1 MKKYKKKCLQVAIDS
16 PAAAGAGTQ
25 AKLISKH
32 YKLLYLDSGKIYRL
46 LAYLKIKNPK
56 KFNYS
61 FVSKKMKSLKMSDLQ
76 GKRLLSDDVGSMASV
91 IAKDIKIRK
100 LAHNF
105 QMECAYN
112 PSKKYKGS
120 IIDGRDIT
128 YNIMP
133 EADFKF
139 FITAT
144 AKTRAVRRYKELKR
158 LNKKISLNE
167 VLKSIKKRD
176 KSDYNRKI
184 SPLKR
189 TKDQYLISSENESK
203 RSCFLKIKQ
212 IIDKKLTLNGNIQ

>member
-1 MKKYKKKCLQVAIDS
+1 MKKYKKKYLQVAIDS

-25 AKLISKH
+25 AKLISKY

-61 FVSKKMKSLKMSDLQ
+61 FISKKMNKLKISDLQ
-76 GKRLLSDDVGSMASV
+76 NKKLLSDDVGVMASV

-100 LAHNF
+100 LAHTF

-112 PSKKYKGS
+112 PPKKYKGS
-120 IIDGRDIT
+120 VIDGRDIT

-139 FITAT
+139 FITAS
-144 AKTRAVRRYKELKR
+144 AKTRALRRFKELKG
-158 LNKKISLNE
+158 LNKNISFKE

-176 KSDYNRKI
+176 KSDYNRKV

-189 TKDQYLISSENESK
+189 TKDQSLISSENESK
-203 RSCFLKIKQ
+203 RSCFLKIKK
-212 IIDKKLTLNGNIQ
+212 IMDKKIKN

>member
-1 MKKYKKKCLQVAIDS
+1 MKKYKKNCLQVAIDS

-46 LAYLKIKNPK
+46 LAYWKIKNKK
-56 KFNYS
+56 KFS
-61 FVSKKMKSLKMSDLQ
+61 FSFASKKMKNLKMSDLQ
-76 GKRLLSDDVGSMASV
+76 NKNLLSNDIGNMASI

-139 FITAT
+139 FITAS
-144 AKTRAVRRYKELKR
+144 AKTRALRRYKELKG
-158 LNKKISLNE
+158 LNTKISLNE
-167 VLKSIKKRD
+167 VLRSIKKRD
-176 KSDYNRKI
+176 KSDYNRKV

-212 IIDKKLTLNGNIQ
+212 IMDKKINA

>member
-1 MKKYKKKCLQVAIDS
+1 MKKYKKICWQVAIDS

-46 LAYLKIKNPK
+46 LAYLKIKNPE
-56 KFNYS
+56 KFSYS
-61 FVSKKMKSLKMSDLQ
+61 LVSKKIKTLKMSDLQ
-76 GKRLLSDDVGSMASV
+76 NKKLLTDDVGNMASM

-105 QMECAYN
+105 QMECAYS

-139 FITAT
+139 FITAS
-144 AKTRAVRRYKELKR
+144 AKTRALRRYKELKG
-158 LNKKISLNE
+158 LNKQISLNE

-176 KSDYNRKI
+176 KSDYNRKV

-212 IIDKKLTLNGNIQ
+212 IIDKKINA

>member
-1 MKKYKKKCLQVAIDS
+1 MKKYKKNKFQVAIDS

-56 KFNYS
+56 NFSYS
-61 FVSKKMKSLKMSDLQ
+61 FISKKMRILKMSDLQ
-76 GKRLLSDDVGSMASV
+76 SKKLLSDSVGNMASI
-91 IAKDIKIRK
+91 IAKDVQIRK

-112 PSKKYKGS
+112 PPKKYNGS

-128 YNIMP
+128 YKIMP

-139 FITAT
+139 FITASV
-144 AKTRAVRRYKELKR
+144 KTRALRRYRELKG

-176 KSDYNRKI
+176 KSDYNRKV

-212 IIDKKLTLNGNIQ
+212 IIDKKINA

>member
-1 MKKYKKKCLQVAIDS
+1 MKKYKKKYLQVAIDS

-61 FVSKKMKSLKMSDLQ
+61 FISKKMNKLKISDLQ
-76 GKRLLSDDVGSMASV
+76 NKKLLSDDVGVMASV

-100 LAHNF
+100 LAHTF

-112 PSKKYKGS
+112 PPKKYKGS
-120 IIDGRDIT
+120 VIDGRDIT

-139 FITAT
+139 FITAS
-144 AKTRAVRRYKELKR
+144 AKTRALRRFKELKG
-158 LNKKISLNE
+158 LNKNISFKE

-176 KSDYNRKI
+176 KSDYNRKV

-189 TKDQYLISSENESK
+189 TKDQSLISSENESK
-203 RSCFLKIKQ
+203 RSCFLKIKK
-212 IIDKKLTLNGNIQ
+212 IMDRKIKN

>member
-1 MKKYKKKCLQVAIDS
+1 MEKYKKRYLQVAIDS

-32 YKLLYLDSGKIYRL
+32 YNLFYLDSGKIYRL
-46 LAYLKIKNPK
+46 LAYLKIKNPN
-56 KFNYS
+56 KFSYS
-61 FVSKKMKSLKMSDLQ
+61 FISKKMRVLKMLDLQ
-76 GKRLLSDDVGSMASV
+76 SKKLLSDRVGNMASV

-100 LAHNF
+100 LAHSF
-105 QMECAYN
+105 QMKCAYN
-112 PSKKYKGS
+112 PPKKYKGS
-120 IIDGRDIT
+120 VIDGRDIT

-139 FITAT
+139 FITAS
-144 AKTRAVRRYKELKR
+144 AKTRAQRRYKELKK
-158 LNKKISLNE
+158 LNTKISLNE

-176 KSDYNRKI
+176 KSDYDRKI

-203 RSCFLKIKQ
+203 RSCFLKIKK
-212 IIDKKLTLNGNIQ
+212 IMDRKIKA

>member
-1 MKKYKKKCLQVAIDS
+1 MKKYKKKNWQVAIDS

-32 YKLLYLDSGKIYRL
+32 YNLLYLDSGKIYRL
-46 LAYLKIKNPK
+46 LAYLKIKNPD
-56 KFNYS
+56 KFSYS
-61 FVSKKMKSLKMSDLQ
+61 FISKKMKVLKISDLQ
-76 GKRLLSDDVGSMASV
+76 SKKLLSDSVGNMASI

-112 PSKKYKGS
+112 PPKKYKGS

-139 FITAT
+139 FITAS
-144 AKTRAVRRYKELKR
+144 AKTRAVRRFKELKR

-176 KSDYNRKI
+176 KSDYNRKV
-184 SPLKR
+184 SPLRR

-212 IIDKKLTLNGNIQ
+212 IIDKKINT

>member
-1 MKKYKKKCLQVAIDS
+1 MKKYKKTCLQVAIDS

-46 LAYLKIKNPK
+46 LAYLKIKNQK
-56 KFNYS
+56 RFSYS
-61 FVSKKMKSLKMSDLQ
+61 FISKKMKVLKMSDLRS
-76 GKRLLSDDVGSMASV
+76 KKLLSDDVGNMASI

-100 LAHNF
+100 LAHSF
-105 QMECAYN
+105 QMKCAYS
-112 PSKKYKGS
+112 PPKKYKGS

-139 FITAT
+139 FITAS
-144 AKTRAVRRYKELKR
+144 AKTRALRRYKELKG
-158 LNKKISLNE
+158 LNKKISFNE
-167 VLKSIKKRD
+167 VLKSIKIRD
-176 KSDYNRKI
+176 KSDYNRKV

-189 TKDQYLISSENESK
+189 TKDQYLIASENESK

-212 IIDKKLTLNGNIQ
+212 IMDKKINA